1 MWSDTNEHWVEGA
14 TPHLRMGPPL
24 NGRSSHLI
32 EAAKQG
38 RLDQMFFFL
47 GAADVDTGTA
57 DDCPTTVRRPSDNR
71 KRDAG
76 PECVARPGHQS
87 T

>member
-1 MWSDTNEHWVEGA
+1 MWSNTNEGWVEGA

-32 EAAKQG
+32 EAAKRG
-38 RLDQMFFFL
+38 RLDQILFFC
-47 GAADVDTGTA
+47 AADDPEILRTSPERCLMAVG
-57 DDCPTTVRRPSDNR
+57 RRL
-71 KRDAG
+71 
-76 PECVARPGHQS
+76 